1 METPTNP
8 VLAVVTAKRWNPYA
22 VGVGIGVLSWATFL
36 TMGKALGTSSSFV
49 HAAGLAV
56 GVVAPGK
63 VLGDDANAYF
73 AKEISEKTP
82 MFDWQVMLVVGVFL
96 GALVAS
102 RLSGAA
108 VKETVPGLWAWRF
121 GPSQAV
127 RFASAFAFGAIMLF
141 GARMAGG
148 CTSGHAISGGLQLA
162 LSSWVF
168 MAAMFASGIATAFV
182 MFGVGGR
189 AHVRD

>member
-1 METPTNP
+1 MDPTTNP
-8 VLAVVTAKRWNPYA
+8 LLAVVTAKRWNPYV
-22 VGVGIGVLSWATFL
+22 VGVGIGVLSCVSIL

-49 HAAGLAV
+49 HAAGFAV
-56 GVVAPGK
+56 GAVAPGR
-63 VLGDDANAYF
+63 VFGDDASAYF

-96 GALVAS
+96 GALLAS
-102 RLSGAA
+102 RLSGAHTP
-108 VKETVPGLWAWRF
+108 ETVPGLWAWRF
-121 GPSQAV
+121 GPSKVV
-127 RFASAFAFGAIMLF
+127 RYVSAFFAGAIMLF

-168 MAAMFASGIATAFV
+168 IAAMFSSGIATAFL
-182 MFGVGGR
+182 MFGPGGR

>member
-1 METPTNP
+1 MEQSTNP

-22 VGVGIGVLSWATFL
+22 VGVGIGMLSWVSIL

-49 HAAGLAV
+49 HVAGLAI
-56 GVVAPGK
+56 GAVAPAAVTGES
-63 VLGDDANAYF
+63 ANAYF
-73 AKEISEKTP
+73 AKEITEKTP
-82 MFDWQVMLVVGVFL
+82 MFDWQVMLVLGVFL
-96 GALVAS
+96 GALAAS

-121 GPSQAV
+121 GPNQWV
-127 RFASAFAFGAIMLF
+127 RFAAAFGFGAIMLF

-162 LSSWVF
+162 LSSWTFLV
-168 MAAMFASGIATAFV
+168 AMFGSGIATAFAL
-182 MFGVGGR
+182 FGAGGR
-189 AHVRD
+189 AHVND